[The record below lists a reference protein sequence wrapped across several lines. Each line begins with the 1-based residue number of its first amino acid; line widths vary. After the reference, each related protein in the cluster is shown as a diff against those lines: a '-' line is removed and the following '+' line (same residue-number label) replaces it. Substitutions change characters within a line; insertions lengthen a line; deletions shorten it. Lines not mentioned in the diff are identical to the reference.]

1 METKKIAIITWHA
14 YNNYGGVL
22 QAYALRQTVKKL
34 GVDKVDTVNY
44 KSNPPKVF
52 KKIKFKDVATKFLV
66 RNNKVKDLVQ
76 QNSKKFDEFRERNF
90 TYTKSCEN
98 ATDLFLLNDE
108 YDKFICGSDQIWAP
122 TVFNE
127 NYFLSFVSDD
137 SKKISYAPSMGL
149 PTIDNKYIKEEIKKL
164 VSKFDSISI
173 REEQGKNLIKDF
185 TDKEIE
191 VLLDPTLLLNKEEW
205 NEEFN
210 LKEKNND
217 YIVFYCL
224 GGKKEHYKIAK
235 KIAKTLNKKLIII
248 PGNVLDYKRE
258 EVQNASPE
266 EFLKL
271 IYNASLVITDSFHG
285 TIFSINFNV
294 PFITLKRFKD
304 NKLSQNSR
312 IYNILKKVKLENR
325 LYNDNIKYFM
335 ENIDINFNECNKI
348 IEEERKKS
356 IDFLKNSIRRD
367 NKKLENKTITNI
379 CSGCGMCAAVC
390 PTNCITI
397 KLNENGFYSYEIDKE
412 KCIGC
417 NKCKKVCGQLST
429 QINQIKDM
437 KLYSAYSLNE
447 DVLKHSSSGGLAYEI
462 SYYGIQNNIPIIG
475 CTYNLEKNRAE
486 HTVVTKM
493 EDLLKLS
500 GSKYLQSY
508 TVDAFKELTKLE
520 QAIMI
525 GTPCQISSIDR
536 YLKSI
541 GRREDFILVDLIC
554 HGVPSYNLWKK
565 YISKYKK
572 IENVKFRDKTY
583 GWRTMTMSINSQYHK
598 SEKKDLFYDLF
609 RTQVA
614 YNKSCYECKYRA
626 KTNADIRIGDYWGP
640 KFKKEK
646 NGISMVIVNT
656 QNGQTL
662 IDKLIND
669 NKIKADEQPIEDYFK
684 SQQTINDPMPL
695 LYNQILAELK
705 DEKTSLKEISKKYC
719 KDELRQNEIKR
730 TIYGIYNTIR
740 GR

>member
-34 GVDKVDTVNY
+34 GVDKVDTINY

-52 KKIKFKDVATKFLV
+52 KKIKFKEVIKKISV
-66 RNNKVKDLVQ
+66 HNNKIKKLIQ
-76 QNSKKFDEFRERNF
+76 QNSEKFDEFREKNF
-90 TYTKSCEN
+90 TFTRKCDN

-127 NYFLSFVSDD
+127 NYFLSFVKDD

-149 PTIDNKYIKEEIKKL
+149 PVIDNKYIKEEIKKL

-191 VLLDPTLLLNKEEW
+191 VVLDPTLLLNKEDW
-205 NEEFN
+205 KQRFN
-210 LKEKNND
+210 LEEKNKD

-224 GGKKEHYKIAK
+224 GGKKGHYKIAK

-248 PGNVLDYKRE
+248 PGNILDYRKKE
-258 EVQNASPE
+258 LQNVSPE
-266 EFLKL
+266 GFLKL

-325 LYNDNIKYFM
+325 LYNDNIKYFL

-356 IDFLKNSIRRD
+356 IEFLKNSIMKD
-367 NKKLENKTITNI
+367 NKNLENKSITNI

-397 KLNENGFYSYEIDKE
+397 KLNEDGFYSYEINKE

-417 NKCKKVCGQLST
+417 NKCKTICGQLST
-429 QINQIKDM
+429 KINEIKDM

-486 HTVVTKM
+486 HIVVTKM

-508 TVDAFKELTKLE
+508 TVDAFKELVKLK
-520 QAIMI
+520 QGIII
-525 GTPCQISSIDR
+525 GTPCQISSADR
-536 YLKSI
+536 YLKTI
-541 GRREDFILVDLIC
+541 KKRDNFILVDIIC
-554 HGVPSYNLWKK
+554 HGVPSYSLWQK

-572 IENVKFRDKTY
+572 IENIKFRDKKF
-583 GWRTMTMSINSQYHK
+583 GWRTMTMSINSKYHK
-598 SEKKDLFYDLF
+598 SEKKDLFYDFF
-609 RTQVA
+609 RTQIV

-626 KTNADIRIGDYWGP
+626 KTNADIRLGDYWGP
-640 KFKKEK
+640 KFKKEDD
-646 NGISMVIVNT
+646 GISMVIVNT
-656 QNGQTL
+656 KNGEKLLQE
-662 IDKLIND
+662 LIN
-669 NKIKADEQPIEDYFK
+669 NKQISAEKQPIEDYFK
-684 SQQTINDPMPL
+684 SQQTVNDTMPL
-695 LYNQILAELK
+695 LYNQIIAELN
-705 DEKTSLKEISKKYC
+705 DEETSLREISKKYC
-719 KDELRQNEIKR
+719 KDELRYNEIKR
-730 TIYGIYNTIR
+730 KIYGIYNKIR

>member
-34 GVDKVDTVNY
+34 AVDKVDTINY

-52 KKIKFKDVATKFLV
+52 KKIKFKEVIKKISV
-66 RNNKVKDLVQ
+66 HNNKIKKLIQ
-76 QNSKKFDEFRERNF
+76 QNSEKFDEFREKNF
-90 TYTKSCEN
+90 TFTRKCDN

-127 NYFLSFVSDD
+127 NYFLSFVKDD

-149 PTIDNKYIKEEIKKL
+149 PVIDNKYIKEEIKKL

-191 VLLDPTLLLNKEEW
+191 VVLDPTLLLNKEDW
-205 NEEFN
+205 NQRFN
-210 LKEKNND
+210 LEEKNKD

-224 GGKKEHYKIAK
+224 GGKKGHYKIAK

-248 PGNVLDYKRE
+248 PGNILDYRKKE
-258 EVQNASPE
+258 LQNVSPE
-266 EFLKL
+266 GFLKL

-325 LYNDNIKYFM
+325 LYNDNIKYFL

-356 IDFLKNSIRRD
+356 IEFLKNSIMKD
-367 NKKLENKTITNI
+367 NKNLENKSITNI

-397 KLNENGFYSYEIDKE
+397 KLNEDGFYSYEINKE

-417 NKCKKVCGQLST
+417 NKCKTICGQLST
-429 QINQIKDM
+429 KINEIKNM

-508 TVDAFKELTKLE
+508 TVDAFKELVKLK
-520 QAIMI
+520 QGIII
-525 GTPCQISSIDR
+525 GTPCQISSVDR
-536 YLKSI
+536 YLKTI
-541 GRREDFILVDLIC
+541 KKRDNFILVDIIC
-554 HGVPSYNLWKK
+554 HGVPSYSLWQK

-572 IENVKFRDKTY
+572 IENIKFRDKKF
-583 GWRTMTMSINSQYHK
+583 GWRTMTMSINSKYHK
-598 SEKKDLFYDLF
+598 SEKKDLFYDFF
-609 RTQVA
+609 RTQIV

-626 KTNADIRIGDYWGP
+626 KTNADIRLGDYWGP
-640 KFKKEK
+640 KFKKEDD
-646 NGISMVIVNT
+646 GISMVIVNT
-656 QNGQTL
+656 KNGEKLLQE
-662 IDKLIND
+662 LIN
-669 NKIKADEQPIEDYFK
+669 NKQISAEKQPIEDYFK
-684 SQQTINDPMPL
+684 SQQTVNDTMPL
-695 LYNQILAELK
+695 LYNQIIAELN
-705 DEKTSLKEISKKYC
+705 DEETSLREISKKYC
-719 KDELRQNEIKR
+719 KDELRYNEIKR
-730 TIYGIYNTIR
+730 KIYGIYNKIR